1 MVNYVFEMVIYGS
14 ARIERV
20 QKAREGLD
28 ERLVARL
35 ELIDSYAKVS
45 CLGGIYALRKL
56 EFLLSCSKHQ
66 YPLST
71 EISGSLLYIP
81 QKTACTKSTSWFTKL
96 PGNFNLLAYMSESS

>member
-45 CLGGIYALRKL
+45 RLGGIYALRKL
-56 EFLLSCSKHQ
+56 ELPLSCFKHQ

-71 EISGSLLYIP
+71 EISGSL
-81 QKTACTKSTSWFTKL
+81 
-96 PGNFNLLAYMSESS
+96 

>member
-35 ELIDSYAKVS
+35 ELIDSYAKI
-45 CLGGIYALRKL
+45 LD
-56 EFLLSCSKHQ
+56 
-66 YPLST
+66 
-71 EISGSLLYIP
+71 
-81 QKTACTKSTSWFTKL
+81 
-96 PGNFNLLAYMSESS
+96 NLCY

>member
-45 CLGGIYALRKL
+45 CRGGIYALRKL
-56 EFLLSCSKHQ
+56 ELLLSCSKHQ

-71 EISGSLLYIP
+71 EISGSL
-81 QKTACTKSTSWFTKL
+81 
-96 PGNFNLLAYMSESS
+96 

>member
-56 EFLLSCSKHQ
+56 ELLLSCCKLQ
-66 YPLST
+66 YPLAT
-71 EISGSLLYIP
+71 EISGSL
-81 QKTACTKSTSWFTKL
+81 
-96 PGNFNLLAYMSESS
+96 